1 MRGWSSHHNR
11 IRVVGQS
18 EFPFILTSGSNLR
31 GERTNSRI
39 RFSIPYGSGDTVE
52 IRARGISATGVYGP
66 FTVTVTI
73 TVVPQ
78 SSYSTTLGDTTRE
91 NLIAGGS
98 MENPAT
104 WTLDAGWAVAGGVA
118 THTTGAADAI
128 SQPFETTAG
137 KYYRLG
143 YTVSGTTAG
152 SLTPRL
158 TGGSDRPGTAIIADG
173 TYSDRIQAVSGND
186 MLDDVVAYLE
196 TSGCL
201 TQGTHYIWIEPK
213 NADGLSGPLEGSFEI
228 TII

>member
-1 MRGWSSHHNR
+1 M
-11 IRVVGQS
+11 
-18 EFPFILTSGSNLR
+18 
-31 GERTNSRI
+31 
-39 RFSIPYGSGDTVE
+39 
-52 IRARGISATGVYGP
+52 
-66 FTVTVTI
+66 
-73 TVVPQ
+73 
-78 SSYSTTLGDTTRE
+78 
-91 NLIAGGS
+91 
-98 MENPAT
+98 
-104 WTLDAGWAVAGGVA
+104 A

-128 SQPFETTAG
+128 SQPFETPAG

-201 TQGTHYIWIEPK
+201 TQGTYYIWIEPK
-213 NADGLSGPLEGSFEI
+213 NADGLSGPLAGSFEI

>member
-1 MRGWSSHHNR
+1 M
-11 IRVVGQS
+11 
-18 EFPFILTSGSNLR
+18 
-31 GERTNSRI
+31 
-39 RFSIPYGSGDTVE
+39 
-52 IRARGISATGVYGP
+52 
-66 FTVTVTI
+66 TVTI
-73 TVVPQ
+73 IVVPQ

-143 YTVSGTTAG
+143 YTVSGITAG

-213 NADGLSGPLEGSFEI
+213 NADGLSGPLTGPFEI

>member
-1 MRGWSSHHNR
+1 M
-11 IRVVGQS
+11 VVATPSKSGREV
-18 EFPFILTSGSNLR
+18 EF
-31 GERTNSRI
+31 
-39 RFSIPYGSGDTVE
+39 
-52 IRARGISATGVYGP
+52 RARGISATGVYGP

-73 TVVPQ
+73 IVVPQ

-143 YTVSGTTAG
+143 YTVSGITAG

-213 NADGLSGPLEGSFEI
+213 NADGLSGPLAGPFEI